1 MSKKIEDIIPPE
13 RRRSIRDIPIPE
25 GRRKSDPFSPR
36 SATPARATAR
46 KAAPAIR
53 IEEEE
58 ESAVPVSGRNPDF
71 PRRKRTSR
79 RRVWMAAG
87 AGALILIFAVLSMFN
102 GATFA
107 YVPKSA
113 ALIFNNETYTAH
125 KSGTEGLFY
134 SVVKLSREKGAA
146 TPAGGETD
154 VERKASGVI
163 VVYNDASAEPQRLIE
178 NTRFESSAGKI
189 YRIRNV
195 ITIPGKK
202 TVSGVSQPGTIEV
215 TVYADAPGEAYNA
228 GLSDFTVPGLKGT
241 PRYTSIYARSKT
253 PMTGGLVGKEKT
265 VKAEDLARVKAEL
278 QGALKDELWQEV
290 QAEVP
295 GDFILFPSLLSY
307 TFEDLPQGAGS
318 GDNVTVNARG
328 NLYGVMF
335 KKSDLAGYL
344 ALKKLSV
351 PKTEPVE
358 VPALSSLNLTFA
370 GTPPADLLSV
380 SEINFKIVGNA
391 TVLWLTDEVALQDD
405 ILGRHNRDITAIL
418 KNYPTVASASVT
430 VRPFWKSTLPAE
442 SDKVSIKKLSAQ

>member
-1 MSKKIEDIIPPE
+1 
-13 RRRSIRDIPIPE
+13 
-25 GRRKSDPFSPR
+25 
-36 SATPARATAR
+36 
-46 KAAPAIR
+46 
-53 IEEEE
+53 
-58 ESAVPVSGRNPDF
+58 
-71 PRRKRTSR
+71 
-79 RRVWMAAG
+79 MAAG

-391 TVLWLTDEVALQDD
+391 TVLWLTDEVALKAD
-405 ILGRHNRDITAIL
+405 ILGRHKRDITAIL